1 MKAILLAAGLGTR
14 LKSITNEIPKCLIPI
29 NQKPLLQYWFDLFEL
44 HNIKKVLINLHH
56 FPNNVKN
63 YISKYKGEI
72 DVQSVFEKKLIGSL
86 GTVLR
91 NKWFYENEKCFLV
104 CYADNLT
111 NIDLDKIIQYHTSH
125 NLPLTMG
132 LFYTNKPQQCGIA
145 VVNNEMLITDFT
157 EKPKNP
163 TSNLA
168 SAGIFVIEP
177 QLFHSFSF
185 KEDNSI
191 LDFGFDLLP
200 QLVYQM
206 KGFVINDYIL
216 DIGTLDNLNEANS
229 FVREHTSL
237 FEYPKDKLD

>member
-14 LKSITNEIPKCLIPI
+14 LSPITNKIPKCLVPI
-29 NQKPLLQYWFDLFEL
+29 NNKPLLQYWIDLFEF
-44 HNIKKVLINLHH
+44 HGIYNVLINLHH
-56 FPNNVKN
+56 FPGKVKE
-63 YISKYKGEI
+63 YISGYKGNIEI
-72 DVQSVFEKKLIGSL
+72 KHVFEKELSGSL
-86 GTVLR
+86 GIVLQ
-91 NKWFYENEKCFLV
+91 NQWFYENESCFLV

-111 NIDLDKIIQYHTSH
+111 NIDLSEIIKYHSSH
-125 NLPLTMG
+125 DQPITMG
-132 LFYTNKPQQCGIA
+132 LFHTNKPEQCGIA
-145 VVNNEMLITDFT
+145 VVNKEMLITDFI
-157 EKPKNP
+157 EKPKEP

-177 QLFHSFSF
+177 QLLHSFSF
-185 KEDNSI
+185 KDENSI

-237 FEYPKDKLD
+237 FEYPT